1 MTVSSRWIQALG
13 VAALALA
20 FATPA
25 AAGPGWITPAA
36 GPSATG
42 DPEVV
47 LTFDDGPNPQTTP
60 KVLDTLKAHDV
71 RAIFFLVGDR
81 LTPDNKPAHDLV
93 ARMLREGHIVANHTV
108 SHIQLCA
115 VKEERAAVEIDAAAT
130 TISSIAGMA
139 TPWFRT
145 PYGAYCKRL
154 EAMLADRKITH
165 FYWDIDSQEWK
176 HNSAKRATAYITH
189 ALGRLQGR
197 SVLLMH
203 DTKVAT
209 VKALP
214 NLHLARRRER
224 QARGV
229 DPPADPDRRAVD
241 RRARAGG
248 ARVDRLAGAGRQRR
262 ARPAGRRSGLPAVTA
277 RRNPW

>member
-1 MTVSSRWIQALG
+1 MTVCSRWVQALG

-20 FATPA
+20 VATPV

-36 GPSATG
+36 GPTATG
-42 DPEVV
+42 DPEIV
-47 LTFDDGPNPQTTP
+47 LTFDDGPNPHTTP
-60 KVLDTLKAHDV
+60 RVLDTLAKHKV

-108 SHIQLCA
+108 SHIQMCA
-115 VKEERAAVEIDAAAT
+115 VKEERAAVEIDAAAA
-130 TISSIAGMA
+130 TIGSIAGMP

-145 PYGAYCKRL
+145 PYGAYCQRL
-154 EAMLADRKITH
+154 EAMLAERKITH

-176 HNSAKRATAYITH
+176 HNSAKRATAYITR

-197 SVLLMH
+197 AVVLMH

-214 NLHLARRRER
+214 QILAWLEAENKKRAESTRRQIRI
-224 QARGV
+224 V
-229 DPPADPDRRAVD
+229 DPSTV
-241 RRARAGG
+241 ARELVAPGLIEWLVQAGN
-248 ARVDRLAGAGRQRR
+248 AGLDQLTA
-262 ARPAGRRSGLPAVTA
+262 AAACLP
-277 RRNPW
+277 